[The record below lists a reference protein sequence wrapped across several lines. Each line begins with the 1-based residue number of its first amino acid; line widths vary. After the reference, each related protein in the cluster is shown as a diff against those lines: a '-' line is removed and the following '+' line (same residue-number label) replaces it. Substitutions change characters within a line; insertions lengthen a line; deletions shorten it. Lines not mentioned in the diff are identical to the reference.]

1 MAKKKTDKPVKSN
14 VNTELFES
22 LAAIEKERGI
32 PVDFMVSQIQKAI
45 VTACK
50 NTYNGNDDVLI
61 KMEPDTGIFEVYI
74 NKTVVD
80 EVTDSGR
87 EIQLEEARKITPAVV
102 TGDKVGVFL
111 DPKSFGRIVV
121 QTARNMIR
129 QGIRDGEKGQAIAE
143 YQSKLK
149 ELVTAQVEQVDPK
162 TGNVTLRFGKSIAIL
177 PKVEQVPG
185 EVIEIG
191 SSIKVYIV
199 DVKTGGKEPRAIIS
213 RTPPDFVK
221 RLFESEVPEI
231 FDGVVEVKS
240 ISREAGS
247 RTKIA
252 VLSRDENVDAVGA
265 CIGPRG
271 QRVGTIVDTLGG
283 EKIDIVEYSDDPEK
297 FVTAALSPANVVKV
311 EVSPDGEKVCRATV
325 PDSQLSLAI
334 GNKGQNV
341 RLAAKLTGWKIDIR
355 PESGFYGEDEE
366 DKPEEPTAASESSDE
381 EALPAADETTA
392 IADTPV
398 EAVVQEQST
407 EPVGADEEL

>member
-213 RTPPDFVK
+213 RTHPDFVK

-271 QRVGTIVDTLGG
+271 QRVGTIVDTLSG